1 MEPQL
6 LLDFNEDVI
15 QCYEWNGTQL
25 SNYCTYIN
33 IRQKFYK
40 YATDC
45 YSDSTNSVIVALGYK
60 NTGHDSVRDVDFSQK
75 QEVKK
80 VIVAKSKTYK
90 VKSGDTLG
98 HIAQRHHTT
107 VSAIKKLNKL
117 KSDNISVGQ
126 VLKIP
131 L

>member
-1 MEPQL
+1 LE
-6 LLDFNEDVI
+6 
-15 QCYEWNGTQL
+15 
-25 SNYCTYIN
+25 
-33 IRQKFYK
+33 
-40 YATDC
+40 
-45 YSDSTNSVIVALGYK
+45 YK
-60 NTGHDSVRDVDFSQK
+60 NTGEDTVKDDQIVQR

-80 VIVAKSKTYK
+80 VVVAKSKIYK

-98 HIAQRHHTT
+98 HIANRHHTT

-117 KSDNISVGQ
+117 RSDNISVGQ